1 MFFPKGMTKS
11 SYEFVDLSSQRE
23 RELGLEE
30 REEQERKRRF
40 KVCPKCKT
48 RKSLFYFAEDKR
60 NSDGKTGECLACR
73 SKRALSYYYENRE
86 KILIKIK
93 EYQGKQDRR
102 KYFSDYKRDHKEHL
116 QKIARKWYRK
126 NRKRIKKRNLERKVN
141 LK

>member
-1 MFFPKGMTKS
+1 MTKS

-23 RELGLEE
+23 RELELEE

-73 SKRALSYYYENRE
+73 SKRALQYYYENRE

-93 EYQGKQDRR
+93 EYQDSHKRDRR
-102 KYFSDYKRDHKEHL
+102 IYFQNYRLDHEEHL
-116 QKIARKWYRK
+116 QKIARNWYRK
-126 NRKRIKKRNLERKVN
+126 NRKRIKKRDLERKVN